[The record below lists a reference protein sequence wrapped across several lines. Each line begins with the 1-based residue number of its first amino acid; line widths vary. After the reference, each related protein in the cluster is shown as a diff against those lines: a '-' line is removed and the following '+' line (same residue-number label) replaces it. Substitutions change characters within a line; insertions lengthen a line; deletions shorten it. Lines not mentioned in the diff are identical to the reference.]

1 MKIRAFSSLFA
12 VLALAAV
19 ALGSMA
25 PIQPW

>member
-1 MKIRAFSSLFA
+1 MKIRAITSLFS